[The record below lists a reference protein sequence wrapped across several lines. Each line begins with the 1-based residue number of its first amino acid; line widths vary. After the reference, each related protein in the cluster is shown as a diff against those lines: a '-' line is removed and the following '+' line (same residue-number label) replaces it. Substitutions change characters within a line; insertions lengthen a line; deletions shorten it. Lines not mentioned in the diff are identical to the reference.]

1 MKKKGGGLMGIE
13 SDEVM
18 VIKTLL
24 ILKIDPFVKKKFL
37 GSQVVNFW
45 EISTGK

>member
-13 SDEVM
+13 SDEGM

-24 ILKIDPFVKKKFL
+24 ILKIWPFCKEEIFGFPSSEFL
-37 GSQVVNFW
+37 